1 MNKTKI
7 ANNIKQIARI
17 FIMAVAIVIA
27 MPVRLGIVILN
38 WVSNGIQYAVNRL
51 LKILKE
57 TKVTTENNK
66 DNDTNRNNH
75 TA

>member
-7 ANNIKQIARI
+7 TNSIKQIARI
-17 FIMAVAIVIA
+17 SILAVAIVIA
-27 MPVRLGIVILN
+27 MPMRLGIVILN
-38 WVSNGIQYAVNRL
+38 WVTNCMMYAVNRL
-51 LKILKE
+51 LKMLKE

-66 DNDTNRNNH
+66 DNDTNRDNH

>member
-17 FIMAVAIVIA
+17 FIIAVAIVIA
-27 MPVRLGIVILN
+27 MPMHLGIVILN
-38 WVSNGIQYAVNRL
+38 WVSNGILHTVNRL

>member
-1 MNKTKI
+1 MNQTKI
-7 ANNIKQIARI
+7 TNSIKQIARI
-17 FIMAVAIVIA
+17 SILVVAIVIA
-27 MPVRLGIVILN
+27 MPMHLGIVILN
-38 WVSNGIQYAVNRL
+38 WVTNGMMYAVNRL
-51 LKILKE
+51 LKMLKE

>member
-66 DNDTNRNNH
+66 NNDTNRNNH

>member
-7 ANNIKQIARI
+7 TNSIKQIVRI
-17 FIMAVAIVIA
+17 SILVVAIAIA
-27 MPVRLGIVILN
+27 MPMRLGIVILN
-38 WVSNGIQYAVNRL
+38 WVTNGIMYAVNRL
-51 LKILKE
+51 LKMLKE

>member
-1 MNKTKI
+1 MNQTKI
-7 ANNIKQIARI
+7 TNSIKQIARI
-17 FIMAVAIVIA
+17 SIHVVAVAIA
-27 MPVRLGIVILN
+27 MPMRLGIVILN
-38 WVSNGIQYAVNRL
+38 WVTNGILHTVNRL
-51 LKILKE
+51 LKMLKE

>member
-7 ANNIKQIARI
+7 TNSIKQIARI
-17 FIMAVAIVIA
+17 SILAVAVVIA
-27 MPVRLGIVILN
+27 MPMRLGIVILN
-38 WVSNGIQYAVNRL
+38 RVTYGILYAVNRL
-51 LKILKE
+51 LKMLKE
-57 TKVTTENNK
+57 TKVTTENNN

>member
-1 MNKTKI
+1 MSKTKI
-7 ANNIKQIARI
+7 VDNIKQIARI
-17 FIMAVAIVIA
+17 FIMAVAIAIA
-27 MPVRLGIVILN
+27 MPMRLGIVILN
-38 WVSNGIQYAVNRL
+38 WVTNGIMYAVNRL
-51 LKILKE
+51 LKMLKE

>member
-1 MNKTKI
+1 MSKTKI
-7 ANNIKQIARI
+7 VDSIKQIARI
-17 FIMAVAIVIA
+17 SIMAVAIVIA
-27 MPVRLGIVILN
+27 MPVRLGIVILD
-38 WVSNGIQYAVNRL
+38 WVSNGILYAVNRL

>member
-7 ANNIKQIARI
+7 ANNIKQIACI

-27 MPVRLGIVILN
+27 MPVRLGIVILD
-38 WVSNGIQYAVNRL
+38 WVSNGILYAVNRL

>member
-7 ANNIKQIARI
+7 TNSIKQIARI
-17 FIMAVAIVIA
+17 SILAVAVVIA
-27 MPVRLGIVILN
+27 MPIRLGIVILN
-38 WVSNGIQYAVNRL
+38 WVTNGMMYAVNRL
-51 LKILKE
+51 LKMLKE

>member
-7 ANNIKQIARI
+7 TNSIKQIARI
-17 FIMAVAIVIA
+17 SILVVAVAIA
-27 MPVRLGIVILN
+27 MPMRLGIVILN
-38 WVSNGIQYAVNRL
+38 WVTNGMMYAVNRL

-66 DNDTNRNNH
+66 DNDANRNNH

>member
-7 ANNIKQIARI
+7 TNSIKQIERI
-17 FIMAVAIVIA
+17 SILVVAIVIA
-27 MPVRLGIVILN
+27 MPMHLGIVILN
-38 WVSNGIQYAVNRL
+38 WVANGMMYAVYRL
-51 LKILKE
+51 LKMLKE
-57 TKVTTENNK
+57 TKVTTENNN

>member
-7 ANNIKQIARI
+7 TNSIKQIARI
-17 FIMAVAIVIA
+17 SILVVAVAIA
-27 MPVRLGIVILN
+27 MPMRLGIVILN
-38 WVSNGIQYAVNRL
+38 RVTYGMMYAVNRL
-51 LKILKE
+51 LKMLKE
-57 TKVTTENNK
+57 TKATTENNK